1 MLCTACCVIVFLSK
15 TFKKFLKNIIV
26 FFHVMWIDHLTQL
39 RIREL
44 KNVAQLADSEDV
56 ISGNLTPEYMFKLLS
71 LT

>member
-1 MLCTACCVIVFLSK
+1 M
-15 TFKKFLKNIIV
+15 N
-26 FFHVMWIDHLTQL
+26 HLTQL